1 MKGQEAMDTSD
12 NKGSPVLQ
20 RKLSMSMLSTKA
32 VAPRGCRISLIGGF
46 QNSFGQQYEQA
57 DHILNLAL
65 L

>member
-32 VAPRGCRISLIGGF
+32 AAPRGCRISLIGGF

>member
-1 MKGQEAMDTSD
+1 MDTSD

-32 VAPRGCRISLIGGF
+32 VAPIGCRISLIGGF

-57 DHILNLAL
+57 DHILNLVL